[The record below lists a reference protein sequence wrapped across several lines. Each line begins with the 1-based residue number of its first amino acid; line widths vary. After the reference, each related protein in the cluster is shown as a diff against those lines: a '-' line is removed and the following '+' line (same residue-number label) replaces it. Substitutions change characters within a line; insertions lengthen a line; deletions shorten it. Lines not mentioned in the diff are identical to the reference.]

1 MPKVSI
7 IMPSLNVADYIEL
20 AIRSVMEQSMTD
32 IEIICIDASSNDG
45 TWEILESLSNED
57 KRITL
62 VKTSTRSYGYQVNL
76 GIKIATGEYVAIVET
91 DDFVNQ
97 DMYEILYE
105 YAHSNDC
112 DYVKADY
119 RAYWTQKNGEKV
131 FVNRKNPEDGSLYKK
146 VICPKQY
153 PRLGEDD
160 WYLWTGI
167 YNRNFIIG
175 NQIRFTE
182 SKGAA
187 FQDIGFLI
195 KTMQYAKRAMY
206 VDDMLYNYCIDRE
219 GASSNQKNILLYAVA
234 EFKNSIN
241 DCRPE
246 SGDNELFYARMA
258 KSFLCCASEM
268 DTLSVEN
275 EECFNWFADH
285 LKLAIEKQYL
295 TESIIAASIWK
306 QVMLL
311 VHDKDK
317 YFQERDK
324 NKNEIL
330 EKYQEV
336 SDRGVIIFGCGNFG
350 YEAYKWSLNN
360 SLNIIGFMDNNKALW
375 NKHIDELPVYSPNCA
390 NDLQSNTV
398 YLIANEKYSN
408 SIRQQ
413 LNDLGI
419 SDNLLFEFK

>member
-7 IMPSLNVADYIEL
+7 IMPSLNVVDYIEL
-20 AIRSVMEQSMTD
+20 AVRSVMEQSMID
-32 IEIICIDASSNDG
+32 IEIICIDAGSDDG

-62 VKTSTRSYGYQVNL
+62 VKTGTRSYGYQVNL
-76 GIKIATGEYVAIVET
+76 GIRIATGEYVAVVET

-97 DMYEILYE
+97 DMYEVLYK
-105 YAHSNDC
+105 YACSNDC

-131 FVNRKNPEDGSLYKK
+131 FVNRKNPEDSSLYKK

-153 PRLGEDD
+153 PSLGEDD

-167 YNRNFIIG
+167 YNRNFIIN

-195 KTMQYAKRAMY
+195 KTMQHAKRAMY

-219 GASSNQKNILLYAVA
+219 GASSNQKNTLLYAVA
-234 EFKNSIN
+234 EFKKNIN
-241 DCRPE
+241 DNRPDN
-246 SGDNELFYARMA
+246 GDNELFYARMA
-258 KSFLCCASEM
+258 KSFLCCATE
-268 DTLSVEN
+268 TEALSAEN
-275 EECFNWFADH
+275 EECFNWFASH
-285 LKLAIEKQYL
+285 LKFAIEKLYL
-295 TESIIAASIWK
+295 TENIIALSIWK

-311 VHDKDK
+311 VYDKDK
-317 YFQERDK
+317 YFLERDK
-324 NKNEIL
+324 NKNEIVD
-330 EKYQEV
+330 KYREIH
-336 SDRGVIIFGCGNFG
+336 DEGVIIFGCGNYG
-350 YEAYKWSLNN
+350 YEAYKWGLKN

-375 NKHIDELPVYSPNCA
+375 NKYIDELPVYSPSCVNGFP
-390 NDLQSNTV
+390 NNTV

-408 SIRQQ
+408 NIRLQ
-413 LNDLGI
+413 LNDLGVTDAFI
-419 SDNLLFEFK
+419 FEFK